1 MPGRKSVK
9 TEGDLELPVARIKAI
24 VTNQPDVNTI
34 NDQGAYVM
42 TKAVEMLVADLAKA
56 AHDGAKNKKILEYE
70 DIAKCVNDTER
81 FEFLR
86 HLDAI
91 HKCKT
96 SRSLEAELLKMH
108 LFDVLVFMPYQ
119 VTVEEARAAM
129 AERAKELE
137 KFQDDPLMHIYA
149 ATTDD
154 EVKKLLGEEDEESEE
169 DEDEDEDE
177 EEGED
182 EDEIEDEDEEE
193 NEPEDEQSEPEPK
206 KLKKEED
213 LDDGECSEE
222 Y

>member
-86 HLDAI
+86 L
-91 HKCKT
+91 
-96 SRSLEAELLKMH
+96 
-108 LFDVLVFMPYQ
+108 FMPYQ